1 MKKSELYASVG
12 TVVVCGIV
20 LAILL
25 LFGFSISKKDID
37 EGLMVSFGEEIEGFG
52 QSELVAPP
60 TAVAPVVPPVST
72 PKNEDLMTQDDES
85 VVLAAKEKEKKRKE
99 EERQRLLEEQRRQ
112 EQQRIATENQRKID
126 QAKAA
131 AGAFGKSP
139 GAGSGNTTGDAMQ
152 GNPAG
157 SGSSGGHSWSL
168 AGRDVMG
175 DLPQPDYNTKNEGG
189 RIVVNIRVD
198 RAGNVT
204 DVYIDPRGTNIAE
217 KELRDAT
224 LAAAKRA
231 KFTAGNNVATGTI
244 TYNFSRYGK

>member
-112 EQQRIATENQRKID
+112 EQQRIAAENQRKID

-131 AGAFGKSP
+131 AGAFGKK
-139 GAGSGNTTGDAMQ
+139 
-152 GNPAG
+152 
-157 SGSSGGHSWSL
+157 H
-168 AGRDVMG
+168 
-175 DLPQPDYNTKNEGG
+175 QP
-189 RIVVNIRVD
+189 
-198 RAGNVT
+198 
-204 DVYIDPRGTNIAE
+204 
-217 KELRDAT
+217 
-224 LAAAKRA
+224 
-231 KFTAGNNVATGTI
+231 
-244 TYNFSRYGK
+244 

>member
-112 EQQRIATENQRKID
+112 EQQRIAAENQRKID

-139 GAGSGNTTGDAMQ
+139 GAGSGNSTGDSMQ
-152 GNPAG
+152 GNPIG

-168 AGRDVMG
+168 AGRSLNG
-175 DLPQPDYNTKNEGG
+175 GLPKPAYNGNEEG
-189 RIVVNIRVD
+189 RIIVNIRVD
-198 RAGNVT
+198 RSGNVT
-204 DVYIDPRGTNIAE
+204 DVSIASGSNISN
-217 KELRDAT
+217 KELRDAS
-224 LAAAKRA
+224 LQAAKRT
-231 KFTAGNNVATGTI
+231 KFTAGSDVAMGTI
-244 TYNFSRYGK
+244 TYQFRLN

>member
-99 EERQRLLEEQRRQ
+99 EEHQRLLEEQRRQ
-112 EQQRIATENQRKID
+112 EQQRIAAENQRKID

-139 GAGSGNTTGDAMQ
+139 GAGSGSTTGDAMQ

-168 AGRDVMG
+168 AGRSLNGGLPKPAYNG
-175 DLPQPDYNTKNEGG
+175 DQEG
-189 RIVVNIRVD
+189 RIIVNIRVD

-204 DVYIDPRGTNIAE
+204 DVSIASGSNISN
-217 KELRDAT
+217 KELRDAS
-224 LAAAKRA
+224 LQAAKRT
-231 KFTAGNNVATGTI
+231 KFTAGSDVAMGTI
-244 TYNFSRYGK
+244 TYQFRLN

>member
-25 LFGFSISKKDID
+25 LYGFSISKKDID

-112 EQQRIATENQRKID
+112 EQQRIAAENQRKID

-168 AGRDVMG
+168 AGRSLNGGLPKPAYNG
-175 DLPQPDYNTKNEGG
+175 DQEG
-189 RIVVNIRVD
+189 RIIVNIRVD

-204 DVYIDPRGTNIAE
+204 DVSIASGSNIGN
-217 KELRDAT
+217 KELRDAS
-224 LAAAKRA
+224 LQAAKRT
-231 KFTAGNNVATGTI
+231 KFTAGSDVAMGTI
-244 TYNFSRYGK
+244 TYQFRLN

>member
-112 EQQRIATENQRKID
+112 EQQRIAAENQRKID

-139 GAGSGNTTGDAMQ
+139 GAGSGNTTGEGMQ

-168 AGRDVMG
+168 AGRSLNGGLPKPAYNG
-175 DLPQPDYNTKNEGG
+175 DEEG
-189 RIVVNIRVD
+189 RVIVNIRVD

-204 DVYIDPRGTNIAE
+204 DVSIASGTNISN
-217 KELRDAT
+217 KELRDAS
-224 LAAAKRA
+224 LQAAKRT
-231 KFTAGNNVATGTI
+231 KFTAGSDVAMGTI
-244 TYNFSRYGK
+244 TYQFRLN

>member
-25 LFGFSISKKDID
+25 LYGFSISKKDID

-112 EQQRIATENQRKID
+112 EQQRIAAENQRKID

-139 GAGSGNTTGDAMQ
+139 GTGSGNTTGDAMQ

-168 AGRDVMG
+168 AGRSLNGGLPKPAYNG
-175 DLPQPDYNTKNEGG
+175 DQEG
-189 RIVVNIRVD
+189 RIIVNIRVD

-204 DVYIDPRGTNIAE
+204 DVSIASGSNISN
-217 KELRDAT
+217 KELRDAS
-224 LAAAKRA
+224 LQAAKRT
-231 KFTAGNNVATGTI
+231 KFTAGSDVAMGTI
-244 TYNFSRYGK
+244 TYQFRLN

>member
-112 EQQRIATENQRKID
+112 EQQRIAAENQRKID

-139 GAGSGNTTGDAMQ
+139 GVGSGNTTGDAMQ

-168 AGRDVMG
+168 TGRSLNGGLPKPAYNG
-175 DLPQPDYNTKNEGG
+175 DQEG
-189 RIVVNIRVD
+189 RIIVNIRVD

-204 DVYIDPRGTNIAE
+204 DVSIASGSNISN
-217 KELRDAT
+217 KELRDAS
-224 LAAAKRA
+224 LQAAKRT
-231 KFTAGNNVATGTI
+231 KFTAGSDVAMGTI
-244 TYNFSRYGK
+244 TYQFRLN

>member
-112 EQQRIATENQRKID
+112 EQQRIAAENQRKID

-168 AGRDVMG
+168 AGRSLNGGLPKPAYNG
-175 DLPQPDYNTKNEGG
+175 DQEG
-189 RIVVNIRVD
+189 RVIVNIRVD

-204 DVYIDPRGTNIAE
+204 DVSIASGTNISN
-217 KELRDAT
+217 KELRDAS
-224 LAAAKRA
+224 LQAAKRT
-231 KFTAGNNVATGTI
+231 KFTAGSDVAMGTI
-244 TYNFSRYGK
+244 TYQFRLN

>member
-1 MKKSELYASVG
+1 MKKSELYAFVG

-25 LFGFSISKKDID
+25 LYGFSISKKDID

-112 EQQRIATENQRKID
+112 EQQRIAAENQRKID

-157 SGSSGGHSWSL
+157 SGSSGGHIISL
-168 AGRDVMG
+168 AGRALIGV
-175 DLPQPDYNTKNEGG
+175 LPEPDYNAKETG

-198 RAGNVT
+198 RSGNVT
-204 DVYIDPRGTNIAE
+204 PISFAFGSQGTNIAD
-217 KELRDAT
+217 KNLRDASFE
-224 LAAAKRA
+224 AARRT
-231 KFTAGNNVATGTI
+231 KFTAGSNIAMGTI
-244 TYNFSRYGK
+244 TYNFSPK